1 MWVGLIQPVEGMN
14 RAKKLKEK
22 ELLLPDC
29 LPAGALLF
37 SLPLNSRWN
46 TGSSNLPAWD
56 LNNMISS
63 PESSACPLQLLGLF
77 NLQNWVSQFLL
88 KKSLSIYI
96 ALLLFLWRTLIQHSY
111 WHSPILP
118 LCLWNVTH
126 GIYTCS
132 LLPPVFLSPTF
143 CAITLWNDNHLWVI
157 KIKVIMTISDING
170 NLLGLKGYIKDFIYL
185 CAICSV
191 MSDSLWPHE
200 L

>member
-77 NLQNWVSQFLL
+77 NLQNWVSQFLM

-118 LCLWNVTH
+118 LCLWHVTR

-143 CAITLWNDNHLWVI
+143 CAITLWSDNHLWVI
-157 KIKVIMTISDING
+157 KIKVIMTMSDING

-185 CAICSV
+185 CAMCSV